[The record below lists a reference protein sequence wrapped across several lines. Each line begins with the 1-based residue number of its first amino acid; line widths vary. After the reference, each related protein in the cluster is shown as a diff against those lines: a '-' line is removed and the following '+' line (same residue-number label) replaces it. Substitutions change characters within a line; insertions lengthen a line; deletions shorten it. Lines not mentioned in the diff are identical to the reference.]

1 MFKRMFDHARR
12 TWITAASVLALAS
25 IAVATSPASA
35 EGTRSLHPS
44 GAVGNRGVMDV
55 SDSTNFAS
63 VARGR
68 QFLYVYARAGEY
80 ILLGSRNRANGGDI
94 FVYDPQSF
102 GTPGDETIPAT
113 ANFTCSTQSGGL
125 IASRDE
131 ELAGPNSADGSATMP
146 NGFTPCWYVAPTT
159 GVYGVRFTGATS
171 GGQTNTASIATPPI
185 LSGSLVSAWDVTVR
199 ASADSLD
206 DLDGRLFTY
215 AWTVY
220 LQNNGRTLH
229 NDLYYVSTDGYRYR
243 QTFRGLDPNRAAFYA
258 NARGYIDT
266 NGGPLYRDIR
276 GSNAAVSAG
285 PSLSAGISAQRPQ
298 YPIFFSDIT
307 PGGANAAE
315 VNRVLTAL
323 AIPLVPAVP
332 QLTNPVFIGNVG
344 GSTSTV
350 SAGGVFAFSTQN
362 TLTYEIVVSRDGIDF
377 DPANVLNRVLTGT
390 ALTGN
395 HTVLW
400 DGLDNNGLPFPAG
413 DYQFR
418 IVGRNGEIHFPM
430 IDVEGNSGG
439 GPTLTKLNGSQDST
453 VYYDDR
459 GYRAANG
466 TLIGELNGHLCGA
479 GSAILQPVPSYSL
492 IGVDSANAN
501 FNGSGNYYRSW
512 GGSNDSN
519 ADCTNAASQYFA
531 TAKGLD
537 LWALERSPTY
547 QEPIEIV
554 EPTDGVDVG
563 TMVSVTSSVLPGE
576 SAFGNFVFT
585 NAGDVTATGV
595 TYAATLGD
603 PGVPAT
609 CPAAVVFS
617 MVPPGV
623 TATYQP
629 APLCSITFTGMPTTL
644 TPGQSLNFNF
654 NYVVAV
660 SNPGPIPI
668 TTVIAAA
675 NETPGAPAPNTAT
688 AQTVVARPVIGVVK
702 SSTPAPGS
710 EVEVGDTIT
719 YTLST
724 TIANAPLTSTLTL
737 DDLLGPG
744 LTFGSVTGSHP
755 SFICSGALVCTLPP
769 GTAIGTYT
777 VTYTATVDASAVGS
791 VANNVV
797 ASGGGGDTPPTC
809 APCQV
814 EHPLPPPPTFPFCP
828 AAGDPAQVFS
838 IVNGP
843 GIYGYTPPSATP
855 DALLPL
861 LPATMSGDLNA
872 LMLDPVR
879 NRLLMIQR
887 SSGTESTLWAYDA
900 ANGGWYVAAGPFVSP
915 DFPRGGFAADGTGY
929 LLSGA
934 ASPDVWTVVAQPSPS
949 FGYTVTQIGNMTY
962 DQTPTNLSSG
972 DIAFDGDG
980 RAWLAVGQDLWH
992 LDLGT
997 LVAVRQTRP
1006 LLNGSPSTINWAG
1019 IAFASNGALIL
1030 ANNSSPS
1037 AYYQY
1042 DPATGVITH
1051 LADTTANS
1059 SRDLASCAFPIQAL
1073 PELSVVKTL
1082 DQVNGAAPGPFVH
1095 PGDVLRYAITISN
1108 TGGAVATLY
1117 PGDVVETL
1125 PTHTTAVAAGNDF
1138 TCTGSTCPNSAAVNV
1153 TAGGSTTLYFVVQ
1166 LDSPLPTA
1174 QISNAVAIPGEVDC
1188 SVAPNDCGEE
1198 TPVGPRLTMSK
1209 TLQSGGPLAAPG
1221 GSLVYAITLTNLSGV
1236 PASVPAGA
1244 IGETVPVATTHAGAD
1259 SFSCAGVAAGSAC
1272 SNSAAVSVPANG
1284 STVLTFAVSVDDPI
1298 AAGVLSIQNTALPP
1312 PDVACPSC
1320 SVTTPTAPNVTLVKA
1335 LTAESGA
1342 QPGIAEPGETL
1353 TYTITLGNSG
1363 GTAFTNYDFAEH
1375 VPASAT
1381 LTAVSGAGVTAGCT
1395 LPLAGVATC
1404 PVTVASVPANGTTTV
1419 SVSFQIAAPV
1429 PAGTAAIVNL
1439 VDGGDTT
1446 CPQAGNVCS
1455 VTTPTAPSVTLVK
1468 ALTAESG
1475 SQAGVAEPGETL
1487 TYTITLSN
1495 SGGTPFAN
1503 YDFVENV
1510 PAGASLVSVAGAGVT
1525 SGCALPLTGPAGCA
1539 VTVAAVPANGSTTVT
1554 VAFALDDPLP
1564 TGAAAIV
1571 NLVNG
1576 GDTTCPQPGNVC
1588 SVTTPT
1594 APRVTLVKALTAESG
1609 SQAGVAEPGE
1619 TLTYTITLSNSGGSA
1634 FANYDFVEH
1643 VPAGATLTAVTGAGV
1658 TGGCALPLA
1667 GAGTCNVT
1675 VASVPANGSTTA
1687 TIVFTLDAPLP
1698 SGTASIVNLVDGGDT
1713 TCPQTGNVCSV
1724 TTPTA
1729 PSVILVK
1736 ALTAESGS
1744 QAGVAEPGE
1753 TLTYT
1758 ITLSNDGGTAF
1769 TDYDFVEHVPAG
1781 ATLSSVTGTGVSS
1794 ACTLPLAGAN
1804 TCAVTV
1810 ASVPA
1815 NGSTTAT
1822 IVFTLDDPLPS
1833 GTASI
1838 VNLVDG
1844 GDTTCPQTGNVCSV
1858 TTPTEPRITLVKALT
1873 TENGSLS
1880 GVAEPGE
1887 TLTYT
1892 ITLSNDGGTAFTDYD
1907 FVEHVPAGATLSSV
1921 TGTGVTAGCTLPLAG
1936 AGTCAITVASV
1947 PANGSTTVDIVFT
1960 LDDPL
1965 PSGTASIVNLVDGG
1979 DTTCPQTGNVCSVT
1993 TPTEPRITLVKA
2005 LTTESGSQAGV
2016 AEPGETLTYTI
2027 TLSNDGGTA
2036 FTDYDF
2042 VEHVPAGATLSSV
2055 TGTGVSSA
2063 CTLPLAG
2070 ANTCA
2075 VTVASVPANG
2085 STTVTVVFALDD
2097 PLPSGTASIVN
2108 LVDGGDTSCPQTGN
2122 VCSVTTPT
2130 QGRVTIAKTV
2140 ADASGNGIAEP
2151 GETLTWTITLNNDGG
2166 SAVGGFGLTDP
2177 LDPNT
2182 SFVSASN
2189 GGTHAAG
2196 TVTWTGL
2203 TVPAQVGS
2211 TPGTLVLTVVTT
2223 VSSPIPEGVREIAN
2237 LAYETGGTPPD
2248 CSSTPL
2254 PANCA
2259 SIPTAARLSVAK
2271 ALSGESQTADGIAEP
2286 GEQLTY
2292 TITVRNHGG
2301 TLADDVI
2308 VNEIVPLHTTFVSGT
2323 PGWSCAAGAPAGT
2336 ACVSTVDV
2344 PAADAGG
2351 TPGVATLTFTVE
2363 VADPLPAGVQQIA
2376 NAVAIDDGV
2385 PPDCAAN
2392 PTHPQCVVTPTINL
2406 NLVKSV
2412 ESITATGPGTYWVA
2426 YRIDL
2431 ANTGG
2436 SPVTY
2441 TLTDTPD
2448 FTPNGVTVTGSG
2460 IAATSSGVLNPALPG
2475 GAFAV
2480 VNGSPVQLSAN
2491 GVTLAVGASHSYT
2504 VRIPI
2509 AVAAGSLADAAC
2521 TGAPGH
2527 GLYNRASVAGSF
2539 SSESSACA
2547 PVSGE
2552 QPLIRLVKTVRLGI
2566 DANGDH
2572 YGNVGDVLHY
2582 TFRISNPGTL
2592 PLSAIDLIDPRVTD
2606 LQCDAT
2612 TAYGELLRILRG
2624 DELFLGPFEH
2634 TLGGSLVPGDSI
2646 TCGAT
2651 YTITAQD
2658 VLNRRVVNTATTH
2671 GAATDGQVVTS
2682 TSTAIYTNIR

>member
-1 MFKRMFDHARR
+1 MRMFDRARR
-12 TWITAASVLALAS
+12 RWITAASVLAMASLAVS
-25 IAVATSPASA
+25 SSPASA
-35 EGTRSLHPS
+35 EGTRTLHPD
-44 GAVGNRGVMDV
+44 GALGNRGVMDV

-68 QFLYVYARAGEY
+68 QFLYVYAQAGEY

-94 FVYDPQSF
+94 FVYNPQSF

-113 ANFTCSTQSGGL
+113 ASFTCSSQSGGL
-125 IASRDE
+125 IASRAQ
-131 ELAGPNSADGSATMP
+131 ELAGPNSADGSATVTD
-146 NGFTPCWYVAPTT
+146 GFTPCWYVAPTT
-159 GVYGVRFTGATS
+159 GVYGVRFTGASS

-185 LSGSLVSAWDVTVR
+185 LTGSLVSAWDVTVR
-199 ASADSLD
+199 ASADSLT
-206 DLDGRLFTY
+206 DLNGRLFTY

-220 LQNNGRTLH
+220 LQSNGRTL
-229 NDLYYVSTDGYRYR
+229 NNSLFYVSTDGYRYR

-266 NGGPLYRDIR
+266 NGAPLYRDIR

-285 PSLSAGISAQRPQ
+285 PSISAGIVAQRPQ

-332 QLTNPVFIGNVG
+332 QLTNPIFVGNVG
-344 GSTSTV
+344 GNTSTV
-350 SAGGVFAFSTQN
+350 SAGGVFTFTTQN
-362 TLTYEIVVSRDGIDF
+362 TLTYEIVVSRDGVNF
-377 DPANVLNRVLTGT
+377 DPANVQNRVLTGT

-395 HTVLW
+395 HSVLW
-400 DGLDNNGLPFPAG
+400 NGLDNNGNPFPAG

-430 IDVEGNSGG
+430 IDVEGNTRG

-466 TLIGELNGHLCGA
+466 TLVGALNGHLCGA
-479 GSAILQPVPSYSL
+479 SSLIAQPVPNHSL

-512 GGSNDSN
+512 GGSSDNNTDCFNN
-519 ADCTNAASQYFA
+519 ANEYFA

-537 LWALERSPTY
+537 LWALERSPTF

-554 EPTDGVDVG
+554 EPTLGVDVG
-563 TMVSVTSSVLPGE
+563 TMVSVTSAVLPGE
-576 SAFGNFVFT
+576 SAFGNFVFS

-595 TYAATLGD
+595 TYAATLGN
-603 PGVPAT
+603 PAVPAT
-609 CPAAVVFS
+609 CPAAVTFT
-617 MVPPGV
+617 MVPSGV

-629 APLCSITFTGMPTTL
+629 APLCSITFTGMPGTL

-654 NYVVAV
+654 NYVVALT
-660 SNPGPIPI
+660 NPGPIPI

-702 SSTPAPGS
+702 SSTPAAGS
-710 EVEVGDTIT
+710 EVDVGDTIT

-724 TIANAPLTSTLTL
+724 TIANAPLTTTLTL

-744 LTFGSVTGSHP
+744 LSFGAVTGSHP
-755 SFICSGALVCTLPP
+755 SFTCSGALVCTLPP

-777 VTYTATVDASAVGS
+777 VTYTATVNASATGS

-814 EHPLPPPPTFPFCP
+814 EHPLPPPPSFPFCP
-828 AAGDPAQVFS
+828 AAGDPALVFS
-838 IVNGP
+838 LANGVN
-843 GIYGYTPPSATP
+843 IYGYTPPGATP
-855 DALLPL
+855 DVLLPL

-872 LMLDPVR
+872 LMLDTVN

-887 SSGTESTLWAYDA
+887 SSSTESTLWAYDA
-900 ANGGWYVAAGPFVSP
+900 TNGGWYVAAGPFVSP
-915 DFPRGGFAADGTGY
+915 DFPRGGFNATGTGY

-934 ASPDVWTVVAQPSPS
+934 ASPEVWTVVAQPASYA
-949 FGYTVTQIGNMTY
+949 YTVTRIGNMTY
-962 DQTPTNLSSG
+962 DQTPTNLTSG

-980 RAWLAVGQDLWH
+980 RAWLAVGQDLWQ

-1006 LLNGSPSTINWAG
+1006 LLNGAPSTINWAG
-1019 IAFASNGALIL
+1019 IAFASNGTLIL
-1030 ANNSSPS
+1030 ANNNNPS

-1051 LADTTANS
+1051 LVDTIANT
-1059 SRDLASCAFPIQAL
+1059 SRDLASCAFPAL
-1073 PELSVVKTL
+1073 AAPELSVVKTL
-1082 DQVNGAAPGPFVH
+1082 DQVNGAAPGAFVH

-1125 PTHTTAVAAGNDF
+1125 PTHTTVVAAGNDF
-1138 TCTGSTCPNSAAVNV
+1138 TCTGSTCPNSAAVNIP
-1153 TAGGSTTLYFVVQ
+1153 AGGSATLYFVVQ
-1166 LDSPLPTA
+1166 LNSPLPTA

-1209 TLQSGGPLAAPG
+1209 TLQSGGPLAQPG
-1221 GSLVYAITLTNLSGV
+1221 GSLVYAITLTNLTGV
-1236 PASVPAGA
+1236 AASVPAGA

-1259 SFSCAGVAAGSAC
+1259 SFSCAAITAGSAC
-1272 SNSAAVSVPANG
+1272 SNSAAVGVPANG
-1284 STVLTFAVSVDDPI
+1284 STVLTFAVTVDDPI

-1320 SVTTPTAPNVTLVKA
+1320 SVTTPTAPRVTLVKA

-1353 TYTITLGNSG
+1353 TYTITLSNSG
-1363 GTAFTNYDFAEH
+1363 GTAFTNYDFVEH
-1375 VPASAT
+1375 VPAGAT
-1381 LTAVSGAGVTAGCT
+1381 LTAVGGTGVSAGCT
-1395 LPLAGVATC
+1395 LPVAGAATC
-1404 PVTVASVPANGTTTV
+1404 PVTVASVPAAGATTV
-1419 SVSFQIAAPV
+1419 SVSFVIANPV
-1429 PAGTAAIVNL
+1429 PPGTATIVNL

-1487 TYTITLSN
+1487 TYTITLTN
-1495 SGGTPFAN
+1495 SGGTAFSN

-1510 PAGASLVSVAGAGVT
+1510 PAGASLVSIAGAGVT
-1525 SGCALPLTGPAGCA
+1525 TGCPLPLTGPATCA
-1539 VTVAAVPANGSTTVT
+1539 VTVAAVPANGSTTVA

-1564 TGAAAIV
+1564 NGAASIV

-1619 TLTYTITLSNSGGSA
+1619 TLTYTITLSNSGGTA
-1634 FANYDFVEH
+1634 FTNYDFVEH
-1643 VPAGATLTAVTGAGV
+1643 VPAGATLTTVSGAGV
-1658 TGGCALPLA
+1658 TSGCAMPLA
-1667 GAGTCNVT
+1667 GAATCNVT
-1675 VASVPANGSTTA
+1675 VASVPANGSAAVTVA
-1687 TIVFTLDAPLP
+1687 FALDDPLP

-1713 TCPQTGNVCSV
+1713 TCPQAGNVCSV

-1729 PSVILVK
+1729 PSVTLVK

-1758 ITLSNDGGTAF
+1758 ITLTNNGGTAF
-1769 TDYDFVEHVPAG
+1769 TNYDFVENVPAG
-1781 ATLSSVTGTGVSS
+1781 ATLTAVTGTGVTS
-1794 ACTLPLAGAN
+1794 ACTLPLAGAG
-1804 TCAVTV
+1804 TCNVTV

-1815 NGSTTAT
+1815 NGSTTVSV
-1822 IVFTLDDPLPS
+1822 VFTLDDPLPAD
-1833 GTASI
+1833 TASI
-1838 VNLVDG
+1838 VNLVNG

-1858 TTPTEPRITLVKALT
+1858 TTPTAPRVTLVKALT
-1873 TENGSLS
+1873 AESGSQS

-1892 ITLSNDGGTAFTDYD
+1892 ITLTNDGGTAFTNYD
-1907 FVEHVPAGATLSSV
+1907 FVENVPAGATLTGVS
-1921 TGTGVTAGCTLPLAG
+1921 GTGVTA
-1936 AGTCAITVASV
+1936 
-1947 PANGSTTVDIVFT
+1947 
-1960 LDDPL
+1960 
-1965 PSGTASIVNLVDGG
+1965 
-1979 DTTCPQTGNVCSVT
+1979 
-1993 TPTEPRITLVKA
+1993 
-2005 LTTESGSQAGV
+2005 
-2016 AEPGETLTYTI
+2016 
-2027 TLSNDGGTA
+2027 
-2036 FTDYDF
+2036 
-2042 VEHVPAGATLSSV
+2042 
-2055 TGTGVSSA
+2055 A

-2070 ANTCA
+2070 TGTCN

-2085 STTVTVVFALDD
+2085 STTVTVVFTVAD
-2097 PLPSGTASIVN
+2097 PIPAGTTAITN
-2108 LVDGGDTSCPQTGN
+2108 LVSGGDTTCPQTGN

-2130 QGRVTIAKTV
+2130 QGRVTIAKSV

-2151 GETLTWTITLNNDGG
+2151 GETLTWTITLSNNGG
-2166 SAVGGFGLTDP
+2166 SAVTGYGLTDP

-2223 VSSPIPEGVREIAN
+2223 VRSPIPEGVRVIAN
-2237 LAYETGGTPPD
+2237 LAYETGGTPPN
-2248 CSSTPL
+2248 CSSTPV

-2259 SIPTAARLSVAK
+2259 SIPTAAKLSVAK

-2286 GEQLTY
+2286 GERLTY

-2308 VNEIVPLHTTFVSGT
+2308 VNETVPLHTTFVSGS

-2351 TPGVATLTFTVE
+2351 TPGVATLTFTVQ
-2363 VADPLPAGVQQIA
+2363 VVDPLPAGVRQIA

-2385 PPDCAAN
+2385 PPDCSAN

-2412 ESITATGPGTYWVA
+2412 ESVTATGPGTYWVA

-2436 SPVTY
+2436 SPITY

-2448 FTPNGVTVTGSG
+2448 FTPNGVTVTGNG

-2475 GAFAV
+2475 GAFGV

-2509 AVAAGSLADAAC
+2509 AVTAGSLANAVC

-2527 GLYNRASVAGSF
+2527 GLYNRASVVGSF
-2539 SSESSACA
+2539 AGESNACA

-2552 QPLIRLVKTVRLGI
+2552 QPLIRLVKTVRLGV

-2612 TAYGELLRILRG
+2612 TAYGEPLRILRG
-2624 DELFLGPFEH
+2624 DELFLGPFEQ

-2671 GAATDGQVVTS
+2671 GAAPDGQVVTS